1 MTAQGYA
8 YELSVRAGTHIE
20 LCVSTDAPF
29 FRAEFYRYGAA
40 MEHVAAL
47 DTPRLTGLYLP
58 GGPANED
65 WGWPRYRVPLPADAR
80 SGVYVARLIE
90 IDADGTERPPDG
102 DLLTR
107 LDGNAMVVVRPPA
120 RARPSA
126 IMYKISAATYQAY
139 NEAGGGSFYS
149 RAAWWR
155 GDDGAGFKVTLR
167 RTGGGVG
174 SIVMMGEAQDAHHP
188 ESRRQSFAHWDA
200 PFVRWLEVNGY
211 ACDYCTDFDLD
222 DDAGA
227 LDGYSL
233 LLSVG
238 HDEYW
243 STGMRERI
251 LDFSARGG
259 NVAYF
264 SGNLD
269 GYRIQ
274 RADDGSTMFTSKG
287 YPGAHGHEEHQT
299 DSWTQMDPRD
309 APTRVATR
317 NGGGWWDGLRTADP
331 FVVQHAG
338 HWAFAGTGLRD
349 GDEFGAES
357 RVVGYEVDATL
368 FRTDRGTKIAVYAD
382 GRANDFAI
390 LASADLSPGWVA
402 RGGAH
407 ATLGLFTNAS
417 GGMTFSASTTD
428 WPTCVPTDP
437 VVEQITRNVLD
448 RLGLRST
455 RLVGPLGQ
463 AEDMG
468 FAPVT
473 EGELSAVYA
482 DVGRLAEQ
490 HGTADLDFQWT
501 ASGCDIAGSDKE
513 PLLWI
518 RPQPGAVLVTVSLAV
533 YADGEAVG
541 FGSKTVHATSRAD
554 GLRTAIC
561 TVIRNVA
568 MPSEPA
574 APLFSP
580 VENPRERIRD
590 VSQSRLEWLRGRAKQ
605 LADLSAELEGVWDD
619 DGSMD
624 GTAVSPDIMRRDR
637 QRWASSA
644 EPADGSNTARTAA
657 AGTETGEAR

>member
-1 MTAQGYA
+1 MRITTEKGFVGMTAQAYA
-8 YELSVRAGTHIE
+8 YDLSVRAGDDLQ
-20 LCVSTDAPF
+20 LCVSTDSPF
-29 FRAEFYRYGAA
+29 FRVEFYRYGAEL
-40 MEHVAAL
+40 EHIAAL
-47 DTPRLTGLYLP
+47 DTPRLVGLYLP
-58 GGPANED
+58 VGPGNED
-65 WGWPRYRVPLPADAR
+65 WGWPRYRVPVPADAR
-80 SGVYVARLIE
+80 SGVYIAKLIE
-90 IDADGTERPPDG
+90 IDGDGAEQAPGG

-107 LDGNAMVVVRPPA
+107 LDGNAMVVVRPA
-120 RARPSA
+120 AGSRSGA
-126 IMYKISAATYQAY
+126 IMYKLSAATYQAY
-139 NEAGGGSFYS
+139 NEAGGASFYS

-155 GDDGAGFKVTLR
+155 GSDGAGFKVTLR
-167 RTGGGVG
+167 RTGCGVG

-222 DDAGA
+222 EDQSV
-227 LDGYSL
+227 LDGYAL

-251 LDFSARGG
+251 LEFSARGG

-274 RADDGSTMFTSKG
+274 RADNGSAIFTSKG
-287 YPGAHGHEEHQT
+287 YPGAHGYEEHDT
-299 DSWTQMDPRD
+299 DAWHLMDPRD
-309 APTRVATR
+309 APTKVATR
-317 NGGGWWDGLRTADP
+317 NGGGWWDGRRTADP

-338 HWAFAGTGLRD
+338 HWAFAGTGLAN

-357 RVVGYEVDATL
+357 RVVGYECDSTL
-368 FRTDRGTKIAVYAD
+368 FRTERGVKIAVFPD

-390 LASADLSPGWVA
+390 LASASLSPGWVA
-402 RGGAH
+402 RGNAQ
-407 ATLGLFTNAS
+407 ATLGLFTNVS
-417 GGMTFSASTTD
+417 GGLTFSASTTD
-428 WPTCVPTDP
+428 WPMCVPTDS

-448 RLGLRST
+448 RLSLPSA
-455 RLVGPLGQ
+455 RLVGPISQ

-468 FAPVT
+468 FAPAT
-473 EGELSAVYA
+473 EGEVSAIYA
-482 DVGRLAEQ
+482 DIGRLARDHEAEEL
-490 HGTADLDFQWT
+490 TFDWT
-501 ASGCDIAGSDKE
+501 ASGCDITGDKDG
-513 PLLWI
+513 PVIWI
-518 RPQPGAVLVTVSLAV
+518 RPLPGAVLVTVALTVRRGDAV
-533 YADGEAVG
+533 VA
-541 FGSKTVHATSRAD
+541 FGSKTVHATSKAD

-561 TVIRNVA
+561 AVIRNVA

-590 VSQSRLEWLRGRAKQ
+590 VSQSRLEWLRGRAQQ
-605 LADLSAELEGVWDD
+605 LASLATELEAVWEE
-619 DGSMD
+619 DGSMA

-637 QRWASSA
+637 QRWDSAA
-644 EPADGSNTARTAA
+644 EPTVSEGVR
-657 AGTETGEAR
+657 

>member
-1 MTAQGYA
+1 MTSQGYA
-8 YELSVRAGTHIE
+8 YQLSVRAGAEIE
-20 LCVSTDAPF
+20 LCVSTDSPY
-29 FRAEFYRYGAA
+29 FRVEFYRYGVEL
-40 MEHVAAL
+40 EHIAAL
-47 DTPRLTGLYLP
+47 DTPRLAGLYLP

-65 WGWPRYRVPLPADAR
+65 WGWPRYRVCLPAEAR
-80 SGVYVARLIE
+80 SGVYIAKLIE
-90 IDADGTERPPDG
+90 IDADGAEHPPEG

-107 LDGNAMVVVRPPA
+107 LDGNAMIVVRPPA
-120 RARPSA
+120 ASRTAS
-126 IMYKISAATYQAY
+126 IMYKLSAATYHAY

-167 RTGGGVG
+167 RTGCGVG

-211 ACDYCTDFDLD
+211 ECDYCTDFDLD
-222 DDAGA
+222 DDPDV
-227 LDGYSL
+227 LEGYSL

-251 LDFSARGG
+251 LAFSARGG

-274 RADDGSTMFTSKG
+274 RADDGSAMFTSKG
-287 YPGAHGHEEHQT
+287 YPGAHGHEEHGT
-299 DSWTQMDPRD
+299 DSWYLMDPRD
-309 APTRVATR
+309 APTKVATR

-331 FVVQHAG
+331 FVVQHAE
-338 HWAFAGTGLRD
+338 HWAFAGTGLAD

-357 RVVGYEVDATL
+357 RVVGYECDATL
-368 FRTDRGTKIAVYAD
+368 FRTDRGTKVAIFPD

-390 LASADLSPGWVA
+390 LASAELSPGWVT
-402 RGGAH
+402 RGSAQ
-407 ATLGLFTNAS
+407 ATLGLFTNVS
-417 GGMTFSASTTD
+417 GGVTFSTSTTD
-428 WPTCVPTDP
+428 WPICVPADP
-437 VVEQITRNVLD
+437 MVEQITRNILD
-448 RLGLRST
+448 RLGLPSA
-455 RLVGPLGQ
+455 RLVGPVGQ

-468 FAPVT
+468 FTPLG

-482 DVGRLAEQ
+482 DIGRLAEQ
-490 HGTADLDFQWT
+490 HGTTDLQFRWT
-501 ASGCDIAGSDKE
+501 TCGCEIVGSDSD
-513 PLLWI
+513 PVLWV
-518 RPQPGAVLVTVSLAV
+518 RPAAGAVLVTVSLTV
-533 YADGEAVG
+533 YTGGRAVG
-541 FGSKTVHATSRAD
+541 FGTKTVHATSKAD
-554 GLRTAIC
+554 TLRTAIC
-561 TVIRNVA
+561 AVIRNVA

-590 VSQSRLEWLRGRAKQ
+590 VSQSRLEWLRGRSRQ
-605 LADLSAELEGVWDD
+605 LADLATELETVWEA
-619 DGSMD
+619 DGSMA
-624 GTAVSPDIMRRDR
+624 GTAVSPEIMRRDR
-637 QRWASSA
+637 LRWPESA
-644 EPADGSNTARTAA
+644 VPSADQLAVTSAAERESGSAR
-657 AGTETGEAR
+657 